1 MNEFLVPIFF
11 VCVFLIVNSYVFY
24 PLIIFLISLFYKDNE
39 SIQNDYEAPVS
50 ILISAYNEEKVIK
63 NRIENLLNQNYD
75 NSKLEILVG
84 SDCSTDKT
92 NSILEN
98 LSKSINNLRV
108 FIFNY
113 RQGKAGVLNKLA
125 KQASNE
131 ILIFTDANTEFEKNS
146 IKKIVRHFQNNNV
159 GGVSGRLILIDE
171 DKCLTKGVEEKKYWI
186 YETFIKIQEG
196 KLGILIGANGG
207 IFAIRKNL
215 FEAIPVDKPV
225 TDDFF
230 VSLMVI
236 KQGYKF
242 KYEKEAIAIEEIS
255 TDLKIEFKRKVRI
268 AATNY
273 QTIYFFRDLL
283 FNKNLLITYAIWSHK
298 ILRWFI
304 PFILFFLLII
314 NLFLIGYNEFF
325 KWTFWTQIIFYISGI
340 IGYILIKLKIRIKI
354 LSLITYFISTNL
366 ALIIGFIKFLKRKHS
381 VIWESTPR

>member
-1 MNEFLVPIFF
+1 MNEFLISTFI
-11 VCVFLIVNSYVFY
+11 VCIFLIVNSYVFY
-24 PLIIFLISLFYKDNE
+24 PLIIYLIALFYKEKEYLMDE
-39 SIQNDYEAPVS
+39 YEPPVS

-63 NRIENLLNQNYD
+63 KRIENIINQDYD
-75 NSKLEILVG
+75 ISRIEILIG

-92 NSILEN
+92 NSILRELN
-98 LSKSINNLRV
+98 HSIKNLR
-108 FIFNY
+108 IFLFDH

-125 KQASNE
+125 KFATNE
-131 ILIFTDANTEFEKNS
+131 ILIFTDANTEFEKDS
-146 IKKIVRHFQNNNV
+146 IKKLVKHFQNNDV
-159 GGVSGRLILIDE
+159 GGVSGKLVLIDK
-171 DKCLTKGVEEKKYWI
+171 DKFLTKGVEEKKYWI

-196 KLGILIGANGG
+196 KLGLLIGANGG

-215 FEAIPVDKPV
+215 FEEIPIDKPV

-236 KQGYKF
+236 KRGYKF
-242 KYEKEAIAIEEIS
+242 KYEKEAVAIEEVS
-255 TDLKIEFKRKVRI
+255 TDLRTEFRRKVRI

-283 FNKNLLITYAIWSHK
+283 FNKNLLISFALWSHK

-314 NLFLIGYNEFF
+314 NLFLIDYNEFF
-325 KWTFWTQIIFYISGI
+325 RWIFWAQMIFYISGI
-340 IGYILIKLKIRIKI
+340 IGYILIKLKIRVRI

-366 ALIIGFIKFLKRKHS
+366 ALMVGFIRFLKRKHS